1 MNRKLR
7 YDFGDLWQ
15 HEIRVEKKLPVQP
28 TRRYPTCIG
37 GQRATPPEDC
47 GGPWAFM
54 TLRDDYSPYHI
65 VERLTEM
72 LEAFQAGDL
81 EAVEEY
87 REEFAELQYWVNLEQ
102 FDRRAVNRRLHQYA
116 VGDEAWQ
123 WP

>member
-1 MNRKLR
+1 
-7 YDFGDLWQ
+7 
-15 HEIRVEKKLPVQP
+15 
-28 TRRYPTCIG
+28 
-37 GQRATPPEDC
+37 
-47 GGPWAFM
+47 M
-54 TLRDDYSPYHI
+54 TLRDEYSPYHI
-65 VERLTEM
+65 VEHLTEM

-116 VGDEAWQ
+116 VGDAAWQ